1 MNLKQKK
8 HLVSE
13 IRGMN
18 QGLKE
23 IYESEL
29 HRKQESGQQSKA
41 GQIKNEIKKILND
54 EMKEREFMCL
64 QVTIYIYTRIINE
77 DIMH

>member
-29 HRKQESGQQSKA
+29 HRKQESVQQSKA
-41 GQIKNEIKKILND
+41 GQIKNEIKKIS
-54 EMKEREFMCL
+54 MKDTEARQLEQKEEQL
-64 QVTIYIYTRIINE
+64 LKRLKET
-77 DIMH
+77 HAL